1 MSENIQVAAA
11 SDAQKS
17 SPDIQII
24 LSKSYS
30 VLFFSFVFGLMLDA
44 ILRFRINLPN
54 IDVIG
59 FFMVFLSSLVIYWAQ
74 TVNKTPKYLKD
85 GTRNFAYGPYA
96 FSRHPTYFSI
106 FLMMFGAG
114 LMMNSFVMVGVAVI
128 AFIIAIFTFMAKEE
142 ARHIKKYGDLYI
154 NYTKKVRKII

>member
-1 MSENIQVAAA
+1 MSENIQSNSM
-11 SDAQKS
+11 SDTPKF

-30 VLFFSFVFGLMLDA
+30 LFFFSFVLGLIIDVL
-44 ILRFRINLPN
+44 IRLRINIPN
-54 IDVIG
+54 IEIVG
-59 FFMVFLSSLVIYWAQ
+59 FCLLVLSSMLVYWAQ
-74 TVNKTPKYLKD
+74 SVNKTAKYNKD
-85 GTRNFAYGPYA
+85 GTRNFSYGPYS
-96 FSRHPTYFSI
+96 FSRHPTYLGI

-114 LMMNSFVMVGVAVI
+114 LVMNSVSIAVVSIISFVVAN
-128 AFIIAIFTFMAKEE
+128 FTFMAKEE